1 MPNLVTILPNG
12 ALVKTSR
19 VNVEKNRKNLLD
31 AASKGFRR
39 KGFEGVKVAEL
50 MQEVG
55 LTHGGFYNYF
65 KSKDD
70 LVANACDASLKRQ
83 SDRVRGMKATGSAK
97 EAGTELT
104 AYIERYL
111 SQASRDTPESACLF
125 PSLAADV
132 SRQGGAVR
140 TVFSEGLH
148 DYLDAMG
155 DLTDPERPEN
165 GLPHNAVALL
175 STLVGAMVLARAVND
190 PQLSDGILYA
200 ARQSLTRRFER

>member
-1 MPNLVTILPNG
+1 M
-12 ALVKTSR
+12 KTSR
-19 VNVEKNRKNLLD
+19 AHVEKNRENLLD

-65 KSKDD
+65 KSKDE
-70 LVANACDASLKRQ
+70 LVASACDASLKHQ
-83 SDRVRGMKATGSAK
+83 SGSIRSMAAAN
-97 EAGTELT
+97 AGKDAGAELV

-111 SQASRDTPESACLF
+111 SQANRDKPENACLF

-132 SRQGGAVR
+132 SRQGEAVR
-140 TVFSEGLH
+140 TVFSEGLR
-148 DYLDAMG
+148 DYLDGMG
-155 DLTDPERPEN
+155 DLTDKDRPTN

-200 ARQSLTRRFER
+200 ARQALTRRDDR

>member
-1 MPNLVTILPNG
+1 M
-12 ALVKTSR
+12 KTSR
-19 VNVEKNRKNLLD
+19 AHVKKNRENLLD

-65 KSKDD
+65 KSKDE
-70 LVANACDASLKRQ
+70 LVASACDASLKRQ
-83 SDRVRGMKATGSAK
+83 SERVKGMKGKDSA
-97 EAGTELT
+97 TELV
-104 AYIERYL
+104 AYFERYL
-111 SQASRDTPESACLF
+111 SQASRDAPENACLF

-132 SRQGGAVR
+132 SRQGEAVR
-140 TVFSEGLH
+140 TVFSEGVR

-155 DLTDPERPEN
+155 ELTDPGRPTDA
-165 GLPHNAVALL
+165 LPHNAVAVL

-190 PQLSDGILYA
+190 RQLSDGILYA
-200 ARQSLTRRFER
+200 ARQSLTRRYER

>member
-1 MPNLVTILPNG
+1 M
-12 ALVKTSR
+12 KTSR
-19 VNVEKNRKNLLD
+19 AHVEKNRENLLD

-65 KSKDD
+65 KSKDE
-70 LVANACDASLKRQ
+70 LVASACDASLKRQ
-83 SDRVRGMKATGSAK
+83 SDRMKAMKGKDVSA
-97 EAGTELT
+97 ELI

-111 SQASRDTPESACLF
+111 SQASRDAPENACLF

-132 SRQGGAVR
+132 SRQGEAVR
-140 TVFSEGLH
+140 TVFSEGLR

-155 DLTDPERPEN
+155 DLTDGDRPQD
-165 GLPHNAVALL
+165 GLPHNAVAVL

-190 PQLSDGILYA
+190 RQLSDGILYA
-200 ARQSLTRRFER
+200 ARQALTRRYER

>member
-12 ALVKTSR
+12 VPLKTSR
-19 VNVEKNRKNLLD
+19 AHVEKNRENLLD

-39 KGFEGVKVAEL
+39 KGFEGVRVADL

-65 KSKDD
+65 KSKDE
-70 LVANACDASLKRQ
+70 LVASACDASLKRQ
-83 SDRVRGMKATGSAK
+83 SERVKGMKHQH
-97 EAGTELT
+97 AGAELI
-104 AYIERYL
+104 AYFERYL

-132 SRQGGAVR
+132 SRQGDAVR
-140 TVFSEGLH
+140 TVFSEGLR

-155 DLTDPERPEN
+155 NLTDKDRPQD
-165 GLPHNAVALL
+165 GLPHNAVAVL

-190 PQLSDGILYA
+190 RQLSDGILYA
-200 ARQSLTRRFER
+200 ARQSLTRRYER

>member
-1 MPNLVTILPNG
+1 MPNVVTIPPNG
-12 ALVKTSR
+12 VALKTSR
-19 VNVEKNRKNLLD
+19 AHVEKNRENLLD

-65 KSKDD
+65 KSKDE
-70 LVANACDASLKRQ
+70 LAASACDTSLKRQ
-83 SDRVRGMKATGSAK
+83 ADCVRAMSGADTSV
-97 EAGTELT
+97 ELV

-111 SQASRDTPESACLF
+111 SQASRDAPENTCLF
-125 PSLAADV
+125 PSLSADV
-132 SRQGGAVR
+132 SRQGEAVR
-140 TVFSEGLH
+140 TVFSDGLR

-155 DLTDPERPEN
+155 DLTDTDRPKD
-165 GLPHNAVALL
+165 GLPHNAVAVL

-190 PQLSDGILYA
+190 RQLSDGILYA
-200 ARQSLTRRFER
+200 ARQSLTRRYEK

>member
-1 MPNLVTILPNG
+1 MPILVTILPNG
-12 ALVKTSR
+12 ARLKTSR
-19 VNVEKNRKNLLD
+19 VNVEKNRENLLS
-31 AASKGFRR
+31 AASRGFRR

-55 LTHGGFYNYF
+55 LTHGAFYNYF

-70 LVANACDASLKRQ
+70 LVASACDASLKHQ
-83 SDRVRGMKATGSAK
+83 SDRVRGMKTTSSK

-104 AYIERYL
+104 AYIECYL

-132 SRQGGAVR
+132 SRQGEAVR
-140 TVFSEGLH
+140 TAFSEGLH

-155 DLTDPERPEN
+155 DLTDPGRPEN